1 MLLSFFDTSPF
12 IDAISGIF
20 LATPQS
26 LAFVFLMVLGVVMLN
41 AFLLAVFGIIGAA
54 FLKRMQNARF
64 HMQREKEDVHKKAEA
79 LIEEARKESLHI
91 VSEATKKA
99 GEILEQT
106 QAIKNS
112 IETELSKGIRELFQ
126 KEQQRVGEI
135 SSEFIEAYHKM
146 IESTKQ
152 EYGTVVVR
160 TTKEMAD
167 DVQKSLKEFEQSLKD
182 QTTRYEWML
191 KEQVQEGFM
200 SAQKEISDY
209 KRESLRKVEDA
220 LYRILNLV
228 TKSVL
233 GKALNLE
240 DQQDLVIH
248 ALNEAKQQAFFE
260 V

>member
-1 MLLSFFDTSPF
+1 MLLSFFDMSPF
-12 IDAISGIF
+12 IDAISSIF
-20 LATPQS
+20 SATPQS
-26 LAFVFLMVLGVVMLN
+26 LAFVFLMVLGVVMMN
-41 AFLLAVFGIIGAA
+41 AFLLAVFGIVGAG
-54 FLKRMQNARF
+54 FLKRMQISTL
-64 HMQREKEDVHKKAEA
+64 HIKREKEDAHKKSET

-91 VSEATKKA
+91 VSEANKKA
-99 GEILEQT
+99 TEILQQT
-106 QAIKNS
+106 QALKDS
-112 IETELSKGIRELFQ
+112 IEADLSKEIRELSQ

-135 SSEFIEAYHKM
+135 SSEFIEAYRKM

-152 EYGTVVVR
+152 EYGTVVAR
-160 TTKEMAD
+160 TAKEMAN
-167 DVQKSLKEFEQSLKD
+167 DVEKSLKEFEQSLKD
-182 QTTRYEWML
+182 QTTRYEGML

-200 SAQKEISDY
+200 SAQKEISHY

-260 V
+260 I